1 MKYLFETPE
10 ITVQSFDVED
20 IIATS
25 GGISGSAP
33 DSDDS
38 EFGWSFTMDF
48 SHRKALQ
55 GLLERYFK

>member
-1 MKYLFETPE
+1 MKNLFEAPE

-25 GGISGSAP
+25 GGIGGWAP

-38 EFGWSFTMDF
+38 EFG
-48 SHRKALQ
+48 
-55 GLLERYFK
+55 